1 MAWRLAKSLE
11 TLRSQVN
18 TAAPRRKK
26 TSDGTIG
33 DQAHAARVSDHN
45 PNRAGVVQAL
55 DLTHD
60 PAGGFDSYKFAET
73 LRQNKDPR
81 VKYVISNG
89 RIFSSITQPWVWR
102 SYSGSNPHSAHVH
115 VSVSDKPALYDD
127 TAPWRIASGA
137 IQAQPA
143 PTQPRLLGITAT
155 VFGGPGDEN
164 DSAYAPYKRV
174 DPDKPG
180 VALPARFQGTRPKVR
195 VINGAKSVV
204 CEIVDVGP
212 WNIDDPYWET
222 GKRPQAETGVD
233 RRGRT
238 TNFAGIDLTPAAA
251 RAVGINGKGRVDWE
265 FVQGS
270 VNPPPMPN
278 IVKKPLIFSGL
289 FGFIVGFFGW
299 IEAHPWLAIGGAAA
313 IAIAIIGGIELW
325 KRRKG

>member
-1 MAWRLAKSLE
+1 MAWRPAKSLE

-18 TAAPRRKK
+18 SAAPRRKK
-26 TSDGTIG
+26 TSDGMLG
-33 DQAHAARVSDHN
+33 DAAHALRVSDHN
-45 PNRAGVVQAL
+45 PNSAGVVTAL

-102 SYSGSNPHSAHVH
+102 PYTGSNKHSQHVH
-115 VSVSDKPALYDD
+115 VSVTAKPALYDD
-127 TAPWRIASGA
+127 AAPWRIAGTVS
-137 IQAQPA
+137 QPA
-143 PTQPRLLGITAT
+143 PTRLLTGITAT

-164 DSAYAPYKRV
+164 NSAYAPYTRI

-180 VALPARFQGTRPKVR
+180 VALPARFKGARPKVK
-195 VINGAKSVV
+195 VMNGAKSVV
-204 CEIVDVGP
+204 CDIVDLGP

-233 RRGRT
+233 RGGRT

-251 RAVGINGKGRVDWE
+251 KAIGINGKGRVDWQ
-265 FVQGS
+265 FVS
-270 VNPPPMPN
+270 VSPSVPMPN
-278 IVKKPLIFSGL
+278 IVKVPLIFGGVFAFVAATFNWL
-289 FGFIVGFFGW
+289 
-299 IEAHPWLAIGGAAA
+299 EAHPVYAIGGAAA
-313 IAIAIIGGIELW
+313 LAIGIIGGIELA
-325 KRRKG
+325 KRYK